1 MTTTTDGSGAGK
13 RGVRTPA
20 GYTAV
25 TPWIISRDTA
35 ALLEFAKRAFG
46 AEELALMA
54 GPDGSIVHAE
64 FRIGDAVV
72 MGFDSKPGWPET
84 PNFIRLFVDDGDA
97 TFKRAIEAGAV
108 EVTAMTTLFFG
119 DRVGRVRDPLGNIW
133 WIQTHLEDV
142 APEEMQRRMGQK
154 QYTDSME
161 YVMSSLDRAM
171 QAEGPYGRSAVG
183 VAVQLRSPLE

>member
-1 MTTTTDGSGAGK
+1 MSTTTDESGGWK
-13 RGVRTPA
+13 RGARTQA

-35 ALLEFAKRAFG
+35 ALLAFAKRAFG
-46 AEELALMA
+46 AQELARMA

-64 FRIGDAVV
+64 FRVGDAVV

-84 PNFIRLFVDDGDA
+84 PSFVRLFVDDGDA

-108 EVTAMTTLFFG
+108 EVTAMTTLAFG
-119 DRVGRVRDPLGNIW
+119 DRVGRVRDPLGNVW

-142 APEEMQRRMGQK
+142 TPEEMQRRMGQK
-154 QYTDSME
+154 EYADGMA
-161 YVMSSLDRAM
+161 YVMGSLDRAL
-171 QAEGPYGRSAVG
+171 QDLG
-183 VAVQLRSPLE
+183 